1 MVRNWDTVREI
12 LLALEAVKTPNGNL
26 RHDQVPGIDPQD
38 VAYHMRLLKEA
49 GLIEAL
55 IKDSKSGNNQISIA
69 LADRLTWRGHELL
82 DTIRQKTVWEKVKT
96 FGKEK
101 IGPLTFEA
109 VMEIGKAVVKD
120 ALTGSSG

>member
-1 MVRNWDTVREI
+1 MVRNWDTVRDI
-12 LLALEAVKTPNGNL
+12 LLALEGIKTPNGNL
-26 RHDQVPGIDPQD
+26 RHDQVPCIDPQD
-38 VAYHMRLLKEA
+38 AAYHMRLLKEA

-55 IKDSKSGNNQISIA
+55 IKESKSGDNQISIA

-109 VMEIGKAVVKD
+109 VLEIGKAVVKD
-120 ALTGSSG
+120 ALTGGSG